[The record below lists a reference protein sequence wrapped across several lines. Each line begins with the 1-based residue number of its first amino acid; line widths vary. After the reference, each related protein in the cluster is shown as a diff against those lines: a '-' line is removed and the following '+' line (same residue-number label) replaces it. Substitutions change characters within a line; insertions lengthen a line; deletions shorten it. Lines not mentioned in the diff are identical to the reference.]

1 MSEISMPL
9 RALWCGVALGL
20 AACSAPP
27 TKTMETSMDR
37 IAEAYVHLVLAL
49 GEHDANYVDAYY
61 GPAELREQ
69 ARAQPYTPAQIAE
82 RAQALA
88 AQAAA
93 QPAGSDEMGRLR
105 QRYLYTQL
113 QALAAHA
120 GALSGTRLS
129 FDREAEAL
137 YDIRPPRPD
146 EAELERRLAPIEAAL
161 PGEGMI
167 ADRYNA
173 YVERFAIAPERIDAV
188 MRAAIA
194 EARRRTAARMALPPG
209 EQFELALVQ
218 DKPWSAYNWYQGG
231 YHSRIEI
238 NTSLPLTITRAI
250 ELAVHE
256 GYPGHHVYNALLEQ
270 ALVRGRGWIEYS
282 VYPLYSPQSLIAEG
296 TADYAIALAFPLEQR
311 IGFVRDVLFPLAGFD
326 PDEAERYV
334 PTTGSFP
341 PTSAATIE
349 AARRYL
355 DGKADADAT
364 QTFLRRYALASQAR
378 AAQRL
383 QFFDAYR
390 AYIVNYSLGEGLVA
404 DYVARKAGDDA
415 ARRWAVFAELL
426 ASPQLPSG
434 LRGS

>member
-1 MSEISMPL
+1 MRL
-9 RALWCGVALGL
+9 RATWCALILGL
-20 AACSAPP
+20 AACAAPP
-27 TKTMETSMDR
+27 AKTTEMSMDR
-37 IAEAYVHLVLAL
+37 IAEAYVQLVLAL

-61 GPAELREQ
+61 GPAALREQ
-69 ARAQPYTPAQIAE
+69 ALAQRSTPAQIAG

-88 AQAAA
+88 SQAAA
-93 QPAGSDEMGRLR
+93 QSVGDDPLLQLR
-105 QRYLYTQL
+105 QRYLRTQL

-120 GALSGTRLS
+120 LALGGSRLP
-129 FDREAEAL
+129 FDQEAEAL
-137 YDIRPPRPD
+137 YDIRPPRLD
-146 EAELERRLAPIEAAL
+146 ETALAQRLAPIEAAL
-161 PGEGMI
+161 PGAGPI
-167 ADRYNA
+167 AERYNA
-173 YVERFAIAPERIDAV
+173 YVERFAIPPERIDAV

-194 EARRRTAARMALPPG
+194 EAQRRTAAWMTLPPG

-270 ALVRGRGWIEYS
+270 ALVRGRGWVEYS

-311 IGFVRDVLFPLAGFD
+311 IGFVRDVLFPLAGLD
-326 PDEAERYV
+326 PAEAERYV
-334 PTTGSFP
+334 RISEAGRATG
-341 PTSAATIE
+341 AATIE

-355 DGKADADAT
+355 DGTADAETT
-364 QTFLRRYALASQAR
+364 QAFLRRYALASEAR
-378 AAQRL
+378 AAQRIR
-383 QFFDAYR
+383 FFDSYR

-404 DYVARKAGDDA
+404 DYVAREAGDDL

-434 LRGS
+434 LRGR